1 MHLDFLFKV
10 FAQSLDAE
18 AIIWRNKTFTYGWLL
33 DRTRKWEAY
42 LEDAG
47 VTPGMVVALE
57 ADFSPTSVA
66 LFLALTE
73 KACIQVPL
81 TKAVETK
88 KDEFKA
94 IAECEAVIRI
104 DDGDTFELEKTAV
117 KAKHPLIQRLRDSGH
132 PGLIVFSSGSTGASK
147 APIHD
152 MCVILEKFKV
162 RRHARRAIT
171 FLLFDHLGGINT
183 LLYLLSNGGC
193 VVTVQDRSPDAVL
206 NAVQRHGVELLPA
219 SPTFLNLILLSEA
232 YKKFDLSTLKV
243 ITYGT
248 EPMQEVVL
256 KRFHALLPDV
266 RLQQTYGLSELGV
279 LRSKSKSSDTLWV
292 KVGGEDFETRIVD
305 DVLHIKARSA
315 MLGYLNHPNPFTP
328 DGWFNTG
335 DIVDVDGEYVR
346 FRGRKSEI
354 INVGGAKVHPAEVE
368 SVLQEIE
375 EVAAAAVYGANNPIT
390 GNMVCADIQVKNGA
404 EKKDL
409 VRKIKKYCISRLQ
422 SYQVPVKVRFVQE
435 DLHSERFKIIR
446 R

>member
-1 MHLDFLFKV
+1 MGWRHR
-10 FAQSLDAE
+10 ASCAGSL
-18 AIIWRNKTFTYGWLL
+18 
-33 DRTRKWEAY
+33 
-42 LEDAG
+42 
-47 VTPGMVVALE
+47 
-57 ADFSPTSVA
+57 TSTH
-66 LFLALTE
+66 F
-73 KACIQVPL
+73 
-81 TKAVETK
+81 
-88 KDEFKA
+88 D
-94 IAECEAVIRI
+94 
-104 DDGDTFELEKTAV
+104 
-117 KAKHPLIQRLRDSGH
+117 
-132 PGLIVFSSGSTGASK
+132 
-147 APIHD
+147 
-152 MCVILEKFKV
+152 V
-162 RRHARRAIT
+162 RR
-171 FLLFDHLGGINT
+171 F
-183 LLYLLSNGGC
+183 
-193 VVTVQDRSPDAVL
+193 
-206 NAVQRHGVELLPA
+206 ELLPA